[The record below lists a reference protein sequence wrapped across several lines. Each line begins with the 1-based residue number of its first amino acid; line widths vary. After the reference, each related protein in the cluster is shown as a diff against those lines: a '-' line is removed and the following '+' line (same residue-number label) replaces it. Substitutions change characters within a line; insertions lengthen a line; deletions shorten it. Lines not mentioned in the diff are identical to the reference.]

1 MQSEIPAGHTESTG
15 NETPIKEKE
24 TKYSKSGVKKRALEL
39 YENGKNPKEVFK
51 ILEAEGFEVS
61 PEGVRQLLITN
72 SKLRKTAMSDV
83 QVSKKFKQMV
93 MDYDNELKGIME
105 EIKEARDM
113 ARETKDLGAWSALL
127 GRAFQGIELFSKIA
141 GDYKES
147 KIDINILIG
156 EVENRLRTNKGL
168 FEESIDIDSIIVE
181 EDENIIRRKRE
192 NKYD

>member
-1 MQSEIPAGHTESTG
+1 MQSETQAGYSEPTG

-39 YENGKNPKEVFK
+39 YEKGKNPKEVFK
-51 ILEAEGFEVS
+51 ILDSEGFEVS
-61 PEGVRQLLITN
+61 PEGIRKLLITN
-72 SKLRKTAMSDV
+72 SKLRKTAMSDI

-93 MDYDNELKGIME
+93 MDYDQELKGIME
-105 EIKEARDM
+105 EIKEAREI

-147 KIDINILIG
+147 KIDVNILIG
-156 EVENRLRTNKGL
+156 EVENRLRANKGL

-181 EDENIIRRKRE
+181 DDENVIRKKRE
-192 NKYD
+192 DKYN